1 MLNICLCTVL
11 PNPLTFLLPVQS
23 SCSICTQRL
32 VQCLWRHRA
41 DDARVSASGDT
52 HPCKVTPVILHGVV
66 SPDSGER
73 TPCKVTPVILH
84 GTASAG
90 HPIRGRVVSPDS
102 ALRQAF
108 LLSSA
113 SRSSTARALSL
124 ALPLSLPRA
133 LPLAPSHSFVGEQ
146 VVSFLLSSMRVG

>member
-90 HPIRGRVVSPDS
+90 HPIRGRVPRQRAPTSVPAILCVKVLHSP
-102 ALRQAF
+102 R
-108 LLSSA
+108 
-113 SRSSTARALSL
+113 
-124 ALPLSLPRA
+124 SLPRPPA
-133 LPLAPSHSFVGEQ
+133 LSPSRAPSGS
-146 VVSFLLSSMRVG
+146 LSQFRG